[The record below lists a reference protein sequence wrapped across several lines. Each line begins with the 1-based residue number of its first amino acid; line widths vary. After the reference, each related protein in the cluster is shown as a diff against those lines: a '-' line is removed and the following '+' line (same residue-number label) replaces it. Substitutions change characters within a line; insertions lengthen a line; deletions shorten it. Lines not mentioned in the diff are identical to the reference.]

1 MSELKRL
8 LGIIYHNSY
17 LFSIMKPLEAM
28 IVIISKMKLL
38 FELSKEEEW
47 KWCDVKHK
55 QVAKFLERN
64 YKITP
69 LYQII

>member
-28 IVIISKMKLL
+28 IVISAKLRL
-38 FELSKEEEW
+38 SFELSKEKEW
-47 KWCDVKHK
+47 EWCAIKHK
-55 QVAKFLERN
+55 QVAKFLKRN

-69 LYQII
+69 PHIR